1 MQLAATAAAC
11 HGGARGADQGAAPG
25 RRRRAAAVELVRH
38 GLGRHGAGE
47 GSSWHAALP
56 TVRGVDRGEP
66 ARRRLVGPR
75 RPPPPSLARQGRR
88 LLHLG
93 LRPGAQDMERW
104 RRAHQE
110 RYRAT
115 ASAQYIF
122 F

>member
-1 MQLAATAAAC
+1 
-11 HGGARGADQGAAPG
+11 
-25 RRRRAAAVELVRH
+25 
-38 GLGRHGAGE
+38 
-47 GSSWHAALP
+47 
-56 TVRGVDRGEP
+56 
-66 ARRRLVGPR
+66 
-75 RPPPPSLARQGRR
+75 LARQGRR

-122 F
+122 FRYLIIKSGLYI